1 MLMFM
6 KSKLEEPLK
15 RNKQRV
21 FFGGGGDGE
30 NVIRTQ
36 SVFFRGLK
44 AKGHG
49 LNHQV
54 VWF

>member
-21 FFGGGGDGE
+21 FFLGGDGE